1 MSNQSGTTR
10 PSAPEPSDP
19 TPGNPTPGNPP
30 PGIPRPANPPRPVNP
45 PEGAP
50 PNAAA
55 GRSDL
60 NTTLTNIRELLT
72 NVVGIVTVL
81 ASALA
86 TFGVGAVV
94 GHNVATPEPGP
105 TITVTA
111 PPATVTTPPAVTT
124 TPTTPGPDPTTS
136 SPESTPASTNGTVLG
151 SYSVNLGFG
160 HSIPLGPTKPT
171 QSQFS
176 TTGLGDLGTAA
187 PADHLVFVPINGDK
201 MLSLPAGSTPNYAAC
216 ASNTVFAT
224 QADSAPGTS
233 FCLIENGRM
242 AGVTITSA
250 QPAYVVLNVTV
261 WSNTA

>member
-1 MSNQSGTTR
+1 M
-10 PSAPEPSDP
+10 
-19 TPGNPTPGNPP
+19 
-30 PGIPRPANPPRPVNP
+30 NP
-45 PEGAP
+45 PEGAA
-50 PNAAA
+50 PNVAA

-72 NVVGIVTVL
+72 NIVGIVTVVT
-81 ASALA
+81 SALV
-86 TFGVGAVV
+86 TFGAGAVV
-94 GHNVATPEPGP
+94 GHQTASPEPGP
-105 TITVTA
+105 APTVPA
-111 PPATVTTPPAVTT
+111 PPVVTTP
-124 TPTTPGPDPTTS
+124 PTTPGPTPTTPEPTPTTS
-136 SPESTPASTNGTVLG
+136 SPPSTPAVPNGTVLG

-201 MLSLPAGSTPNYAAC
+201 MLSLSAGSTPNYEAC
-216 ASNTVFAT
+216 ATNTVFAT

-242 AGVTITSA
+242 AGVTIASA

-261 WSNTA
+261 WANTN

>member
-1 MSNQSGTTR
+1 M
-10 PSAPEPSDP
+10 
-19 TPGNPTPGNPP
+19 
-30 PGIPRPANPPRPVNP
+30 
-45 PEGAP
+45 
-50 PNAAA
+50 
-55 GRSDL
+55 
-60 NTTLTNIRELLT
+60 
-72 NVVGIVTVL
+72 L

-94 GHNVATPEPGP
+94 GHNVASPEPGP

-111 PPATVTTPPAVTT
+111 PPAKVATP
-124 TPTTPGPDPTTS
+124 PTTPGPDPTTS
-136 SPESTPASTNGTVLG
+136 SPESPPASTNGTVLG

-201 MLSLPAGSTPNYAAC
+201 MLSLPAGSTPNYEAC
-216 ASNTVFAT
+216 ASNTVFAN

-242 AGVTITSA
+242 AGVTISSA

-261 WSNTA
+261 WANTA